1 MRTSRNST
9 PALLMLSP
17 AVFFVV
23 VFIAFPLGLEL
34 WFSVS
39 NAQVGELGSFVGL
52 GNFGYLVRLATY
64 HDALVNTSVYTVVS
78 IGVKATLGM
87 ALAFALARPFR
98 GRRIVYALIFLPF
111 IFPTITGTMAWYYLF
126 SNVHGAINYTLMAW
140 GLSRDGIDWLG
151 SFGPLPMASLITVNV
166 WHGVGL
172 FTVLLLAGLRSIPND
187 VLDSAVVDGARSWQ
201 RFIHVIL
208 PLLGPAFALAI
219 VLSIMGTFGDFAII
233 HILTNGGPANHTQTI
248 QHMAFVVA
256 LRDGDLGVSAAIA
269 FSLMPVYLLAIAYML
284 RTVTRQ

>member
-1 MRTSRNST
+1 MRISRNFW
-9 PALLMLSP
+9 PALLLLSP
-17 AVFFVV
+17 ALFFVL
-23 VFIAFPLGLEL
+23 VFVAFPVGLEL

-52 GNFGYLVRLATY
+52 ANFGYLAQQATY

-78 IGVKATLGM
+78 IGVKAALGM

-98 GRRIVYALIFLPF
+98 GRRIIYALIFLPF

-126 SNVHGAINYTLMAW
+126 SNVHGAFNYALMAW
-140 GLSRDGIDWLG
+140 GLSHDGIDWLG

-172 FTVLLLAGLRSIPND
+172 FTVLLLAGLRSIPNE

-201 RFIHVIL
+201 RLIHVIL
-208 PLLGPAFALAI
+208 PLLRPAFALAI

-233 HILTNGGPANHTQTI
+233 HILTNGGPANHTQTV

-284 RTVTRQ
+284 RTVVRQ